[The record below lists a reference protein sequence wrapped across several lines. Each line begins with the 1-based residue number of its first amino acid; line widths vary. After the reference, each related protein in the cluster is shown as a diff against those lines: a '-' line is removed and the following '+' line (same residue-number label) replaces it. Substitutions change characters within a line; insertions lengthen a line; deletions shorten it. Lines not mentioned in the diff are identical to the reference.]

1 MYFLANYS
9 VVQLSFTPEIDV
21 FYMLSERSLA
31 IFSRTSLKRVKQH
44 IDYINFL
51 RKIQLDLPVHTVLR
65 WVNTLQC
72 KSLQQVPRFPFL
84 GSLWLPKQVSRNLS
98 ERKLLFGVYE

>member
-72 KSLQQVPRFPFL
+72 KSLQQVPRFPSL